1 MKKRLALAIL
11 LAMTCLLI
19 ISVAGMSN
27 DVDKTISVLFVG
39 KNQMNRMDEFA
50 QFLGKHFEKVDTL
63 DYSDFSFDKADA
75 YDILIVDF
83 RFGKEWKPAPQFP
96 EDFTKATVLISSG
109 DYMFRNWNPGPIFNW
124 L

>member
-1 MKKRLALAIL
+1 MKLKTVIL
-11 LAMTCLLI
+11 LTLTALLL
-19 ISVAGMSN
+19 ISVA
-27 DVDKTISVLFVG
+27 VVCFEADKTISVLFVG

-50 QFLGKHFEKVDTL
+50 QFLGKHFETVDTL